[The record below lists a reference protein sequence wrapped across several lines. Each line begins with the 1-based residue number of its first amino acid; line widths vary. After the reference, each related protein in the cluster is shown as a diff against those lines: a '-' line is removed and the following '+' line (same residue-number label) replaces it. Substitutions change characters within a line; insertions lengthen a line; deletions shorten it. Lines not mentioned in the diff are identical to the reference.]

1 MSAMTLPTPRF
12 FSLASTSALR
22 APLHMPLNAPVR
34 PTVRVVRARSSM
46 PANDPSCTAQRMV
59 ISGRMAEVCAELE
72 RMTSGV
78 AAYR

>member
-12 FSLASTSALR
+12 FSLASTALR
-22 APLHMPLNAPVR
+22 VPLNAPAR
-34 PTVRVVRARSSM
+34 PAVRVVRARSSM

-72 RMTSGV
+72 RMTSGA